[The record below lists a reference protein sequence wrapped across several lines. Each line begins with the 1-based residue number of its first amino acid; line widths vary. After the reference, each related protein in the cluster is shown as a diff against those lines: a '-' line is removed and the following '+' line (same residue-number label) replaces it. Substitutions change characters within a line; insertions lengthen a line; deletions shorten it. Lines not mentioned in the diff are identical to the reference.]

1 MKTLTAAALLLAALT
16 SFGCAAR
23 AAAPASPPTTAT
35 TATTTPPAT
44 RDGYVE
50 VNGLRMYY
58 QVHGVGRPIVMLH
71 GALCTIEACLGSL
84 ISELAKT
91 RQVLAFELQA
101 HGRTADIDRPL
112 TPTAMADD
120 VAAAMAKLGVAK
132 ADVFGYSMGA
142 GVALQMGI
150 RHPQLVDKLVL
161 QSVALTKAGF
171 HPGLLDGIGKL
182 DAAMFKGSP
191 MEAGY
196 LQVSSHGEAGFA
208 RLVHRVGE
216 MNSSVEDVPAAKVKA
231 ITAPV
236 LLIAGDSD
244 MMTPEHIAETFR
256 LVGGGV
262 MGDLAGLPRS
272 QLAVLPG
279 TTHMGLIAR
288 HRWVLDF
295 TSAFLD
301 APAAKR

>member
-1 MKTLTAAALLLAALT
+1 
-16 SFGCAAR
+16 
-23 AAAPASPPTTAT
+23 
-35 TATTTPPAT
+35 
-44 RDGYVE
+44 
-50 VNGLRMYY
+50 MYY
-58 QVHGVGRPIVMLH
+58 QVHGAGRPIVMLH
-71 GALCTIEACLGSL
+71 GALCTIEGCLGQL
-84 ISELAKT
+84 IVELAKT
-91 RQVLAFELQA
+91 RQVIALEMQA

-112 TPTAMADD
+112 TPAAMADD
-120 VAAAMAKLGVAK
+120 VAAAMAKLGVSK

-142 GVALQMGI
+142 GIALQMGI

-171 HPGLLDGIGKL
+171 HPGLLDGIGKTL
-182 DAAMFKGSP
+182 DASMFKGSP

-196 LQVSSHGEAGFA
+196 LQVSRQGEAGFA

-216 MNSSVEDVPAAKVKA
+216 MNSSIEDVPAAKVKA

-272 QLAVLPG
+272 QLAVLPA
-279 TTHMGLIAR
+279 TSHMGLIAR
-288 HRWVLDF
+288 HRWVLEF
-295 TSAFLD
+295 TAAFLD
-301 APAAKR
+301 APPPAPIAQR